1 MGLADDFRQAWR
13 ALSAAPGVTVA
24 AILSLALG
32 IGANTAIFSVA
43 SPLLLRPLPYADPE
57 RLVILWNRS
66 PGLGITEDWF
76 STAQYFDIRGSGTFA
91 ETAIAVGANDNL
103 TGSGE
108 PERIGTIRVSS
119 NLLPMLGVRP
129 LLGRLFTAD
138 DDRAGAAGSAL
149 LAYGTWQRRY
159 GGRASAVGESLLV
172 NGVAFQIVGVLP
184 PDFTLPREVMPT
196 LGGAEQA
203 ELLLPL
209 PLGAD
214 APTVRTREDYNV
226 LARLPAGVSVASAQ
240 ARMDALTARLRRE
253 HAAVYPPNGQL
264 TFGVVP
270 LQQQVTGEV
279 QRPLWILVGA
289 VGLVLLVACANV
301 AHLLLARAIGR
312 RRDMSV
318 RAAIGASGGRLLRQ
332 LLLEALLLAG
342 AGGVLGVALA
352 VAGVEGI
359 RALGRGSVPRIEAIG
374 LDGTVLAFTTVL
386 SIASGLLFGLAPA
399 WRLSRLDLTRDL
411 NDTSRG
417 ASGTGA
423 LWRRGH
429 GLRRVLVAGE
439 IALAVVLLVGAALVV
454 RSVARLAAVP
464 PGFDAANLLTFELT
478 MQGQRY
484 SKAADGHL
492 AYRDLWHRIAALP
505 GVETAGAISALPLSR
520 MFAWGPITV
529 EGRTR
534 APGEAFINADMRFVG
549 GDYFRAMRI
558 PLVEGRLFTDADRR
572 PGLLVALVDT
582 HMAAQLWPGA
592 SSIGRRVQLGFGD
605 DPEAPWLTVVGVVGR
620 VKQYTL
626 DGDSRMAMY
635 LPHAQFPVRAMN
647 VVVRSRTDPDAL
659 TSSVRQALR
668 AVDPELPMFRVRS
681 MAARVDES
689 LAQRRFLMVLL
700 GIFASLALGLATVG
714 TYGVLA
720 YLVSQGRREL
730 AIRMALGATATDVVR
745 LVAGHGLAIAG
756 AGVAAGLVVAFAA
769 ARLLDAVLFDVTAR
783 DPLTFAAVAITLGVI
798 ALLASIAPALRAAR
812 IDPAR
817 TLSSD

>member
-1 MGLADDFRQAWR
+1 MGVLDDLRQAWR
-13 ALSAAPGVTVA
+13 ALVAAPGVTVA

-91 ETAIAVGANDNL
+91 DVALAIGGNDNL
-103 TGSGE
+103 TGGGE

-129 LLGRLFTAD
+129 LLGRLFTAEE
-138 DDRAGAAGSAL
+138 DRAGTAGTAL

-159 GGRASAVGESLLV
+159 GGRATAVGESLLV
-172 NGVAFQIVGVLP
+172 NGVAFRIVGILP
-184 PDFTLPREVMPT
+184 PGFTLPRDVLPT

-209 PLGAD
+209 PLGPA
-214 APTVRTREDYNV
+214 ASTTRTQEDYNI
-226 LARLPAGVSVASAQ
+226 LARLPAGVSAAAAQ

-253 HAAVYPPNGQL
+253 HAAVYPANGRL

-270 LQQQVTGEV
+270 LQDQVAGEV
-279 QRPLWILVGA
+279 RRPLWILLGA

-312 RRDMSV
+312 RRDMAV
-318 RAAIGASGGRLLRQ
+318 RAAIGASAGRLLRQ
-332 LLLEALLLAG
+332 VLTEALLLAG
-342 AGGVLGVALA
+342 AGGLLGVAFA
-352 VAGVEGI
+352 VVGI
-359 RALGRGSVPRIEAIG
+359 QGIHALGRGSVPRIDAIG
-374 LDGTVLAFTTVL
+374 LDGGVLAFTAGL
-386 SIASGLLFGLAPA
+386 AIASGLLFGLAPA

-411 NDTSRG
+411 NDASRG

-429 GLRRVLVAGE
+429 GVRRVLVAGE

-454 RSVARLAAVP
+454 RSVARLAAVA
-464 PGFDAANLLTFELT
+464 PGFDPDGVLTFELT

-484 SKAADGHL
+484 TKASDGHL
-492 AYRDLWHRIAALP
+492 AYRELWRRLEALP

-534 APGEAFINADMRFVG
+534 APGEAFINADMRFVDG
-549 GDYFRAMRI
+549 AYFQAMRI
-558 PLVEGRLFTDADRR
+558 PLVEGRLFVDTDRR
-572 PGLLVALVDT
+572 PGTLVALVDT

-592 SSIGRRVQLGFGD
+592 SPIGRRVQLGFGD
-605 DPEAPWLTVVGVVGR
+605 DPEAPWITVVGVVGR

-626 DGDSRMAMY
+626 DGDSRIAMY
-635 LPHAQFPVRAMN
+635 FPHAQFPARAMN
-647 VVVRSRTDPDAL
+647 VVVRSRIEAEAL
-659 TSSVRQALR
+659 TGAVRQALR
-668 AVDPELPMFRVRS
+668 AVDPQLPMFRVRS
-681 MAARVDES
+681 MTARVDES

-700 GIFASLALGLATVG
+700 AIFASLALGLATIG

-730 AIRMALGATATDVVR
+730 AIRMALGATTADVVQ

-756 AGVAAGLVVAFAA
+756 AGVAAGLAGALAA
-769 ARLLDAVLFDVTAR
+769 ARFLDAVLFDVRAT
-783 DPLTFAAVAITLGVI
+783 DPLTFTAVALTLGVI
-798 ALLASIAPALRAAR
+798 ALLASIVPAVRAAR

-817 TLSSD
+817 TLASE

>member
-1 MGLADDFRQAWR
+1 MGLREDLRQAWR
-13 ALSAAPGVTVA
+13 ALAAAPGVAIA

-91 ETAIAVGANDNL
+91 DVALAIGGNDNL
-103 TGSGE
+103 TGGGV

-129 LLGRLFTAD
+129 LLGRLFTPEE
-138 DDRAGAAGSAL
+138 DRAGAAGTAL

-159 GGRASAVGESLLV
+159 GGQPSAVGQSLIV
-172 NGVAFQIVGVLP
+172 NGVSFRIVGVLP
-184 PDFTLPREVMPT
+184 PGFTLPRDVLPT

-209 PLGAD
+209 PLGPD
-214 APTVRTREDYNV
+214 APTIRTREDYNV
-226 LARLPAGVSVASAQ
+226 IARLPAGVTVAAAQ
-240 ARMDALTARLRRE
+240 ARLDALTARLRRD
-253 HAAVYPPNGQL
+253 HPAVYPANGGL

-270 LQQQVTGEV
+270 LQDQVAGEV
-279 QRPLWILVGA
+279 RRPLWILLGA
-289 VGLVLLVACANV
+289 VGLVLLIACANV

-312 RRDMSV
+312 RRDMAV
-318 RAAIGASGGRLLRQ
+318 RAAIGASAGRLLRQ
-332 LLLEALLLAG
+332 LLIEALLLA
-342 AGGVLGVALA
+342 ACGGLLGILVAAAGVAGLQ
-352 VAGVEGI
+352 
-359 RALGRGSVPRIEAIG
+359 ALGRGSVPRIDAVG
-374 LDGTVLAFTTVL
+374 LDAGVLAFTAAL
-386 SIASGLLFGLAPA
+386 SIGSGLLFGLAPA

-411 NDTSRG
+411 NDAARG

-439 IALAVVLLVGAALVV
+439 IALAVMLLVGAALVV

-464 PGFDAANLLTFELT
+464 PGFDPAGTLTFELT

-484 SKAADGHL
+484 PKAADGHL
-492 AYRDLWHRIAALP
+492 AYRELWRRIEALP
-505 GVETAGAISALPLSR
+505 GVQSAGAISALPLSR

-534 APGEAFINADMRFVG
+534 APGEAFINADMRFVDG
-549 GDYFRAMRI
+549 AYFRAMRI
-558 PLVEGRLFTDADRR
+558 PLVDGRLFTDDDQR
-572 PGLLVALVDT
+572 PGPLVALVDT
-582 HMAAQLWPGA
+582 HMAAQLWPGT
-592 SSIGRRVQLGFGD
+592 SPIGRRVQMGFGD
-605 DPEAPWLTVVGVVGR
+605 DAEAPWITVVGVVGR

-626 DGDSRMAMY
+626 DGDSRIAMY
-635 LPHAQFPVRAMN
+635 FPHAQFPVRAMN
-647 VVVRSRTDPDAL
+647 VVVRSATGPDAL
-659 TSSVRQALR
+659 TASLRQAIR

-700 GIFASLALGLATVG
+700 AIFAAVALGLATIG

-730 AIRMALGATATDVVR
+730 AIRMALGATAADIVR
-745 LVAGHGLAIAG
+745 LVAGHGLAVAG
-756 AGVAAGLVVAFAA
+756 AGVAAGLAVAFAA
-769 ARLLDAVLFDVTAR
+769 ARLLDAVLFDVSAR
-783 DPLTFAAVAITLGVI
+783 DPLTFAAVALTIGLV
-798 ALLASIAPALRAAR
+798 ALLASITPALRAAR

-817 TLSSD
+817 TLAAD